1 MFDWKTE
8 YATGIHSIDAQHQTL
23 FAMGRELHA
32 AMSAG
37 QGKTVFAGILD
48 RLVRYTQ
55 THFAHE
61 ERLMQLVNY
70 PGLLS
75 HKAEHTALLEQV
87 AQFQAD
93 FQRGATVM
101 SVQLLRVIR
110 DWLENHIKGSDLRYV
125 PYMK

>member
-55 THFAHE
+55 THFADE

-70 PGLLS
+70 PGLRA

-110 DWLENHIKGSDLRYV
+110 DWLENHIKGSDVRYV